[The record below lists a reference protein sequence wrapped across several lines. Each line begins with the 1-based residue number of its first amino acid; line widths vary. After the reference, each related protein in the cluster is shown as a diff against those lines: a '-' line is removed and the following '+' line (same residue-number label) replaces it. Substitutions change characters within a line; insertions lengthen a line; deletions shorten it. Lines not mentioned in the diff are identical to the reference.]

1 MKLRKILALA
11 ATCVGV
17 ACGGAAG
24 DGTEV
29 VSLPHQASS
38 ASASSQI
45 ALAQST
51 GREERDTPIPI
62 TNADAVWGS
71 RHAFVT
77 LVEFSDFQCPFC
89 SRAVDTVS
97 QLQKD
102 YGPEKLRVVFKHT
115 PLQFHPNARPCAEA
129 AQAVRMLGGNRAF
142 WKFYELA
149 FHDQQN
155 LGDASYE
162 TWAQQSGVNV
172 SAFRDALQAK
182 RFSAKI
188 DEDVELGRAIG
199 VNGTP
204 AFFINGVSLGGAQPA
219 DKFKAI
225 IDAQLTAAKE
235 KLSKGTSPDDL
246 YAAIS
251 KENFKKPV
259 DDDDDTTDTKTVWK
273 LPLGTSPQLGPKTA
287 LVTIVEFSDFQC
299 PYCKRVQP
307 TLQQIKT
314 TYGND
319 VRIVFKHDPLPFH
332 PRAEPAAEVALEARA
347 EKGDTGFWAAHD
359 KLFDSQP
366 NLDDADL
373 EKVATDLKLDVAKV
387 KTAISTHKYKS
398 AIEAD
403 QSTAD
408 DFQASGTP
416 HFFVD
421 GRRLVGAQ
429 PFDKFK
435 AVIDEE
441 LVKARALVAAGT
453 KPENVYEE
461 LTKNGQSPP
470 PPEQKTVT
478 FTGAAPVKGPATAQ
492 VTIVELADFQDPYS
506 KRVNDTLDEIL
517 KAYPTK
523 VKLVWRNNPLAFHP
537 QAELAA
543 ESAFEV
549 FKQKGSDG
557 FWKMHAELF
566 AHQADPGG
574 LERASIDGYAKTLG
588 VDMGKLR
595 TSLDTASH
603 ANDVDADAKVA
614 KAAGILSTPTF
625 LIGKGNATGAPWTA
639 YYLAGAQPAAKLKK
653 LVDLALLPAG
663 SHP

>member
-1 MKLRKILALA
+1 MKLRKFLALA
-11 ATCVGV
+11 LV
-17 ACGGAAG
+17 ACGGATQN
-24 DGTEV
+24 GTEV
-29 VSLPHQASS
+29 VSLPQQASS
-38 ASASSQI
+38 ASAGSQI
-45 ALAQST
+45 ALAQSST
-51 GREERDTPIPI
+51 REERDTPIPI
-62 TNADAVWGS
+62 TNADAVWGN
-71 RHAFVT
+71 RHALVT
-77 LVEFSDFQCPFC
+77 IVEFSDFQCPFC
-89 SRAVDTVS
+89 ARVVDTVG
-97 QLQKD
+97 QLEAD

-142 WKFYELA
+142 WTFYDLA
-149 FHDQQN
+149 FHDQAN

-162 TWAQQSGVNV
+162 AWAQKAGVSV
-172 SAFRDALQAK
+172 SALRDALQAK

-188 DEDVELGRAIG
+188 DEDVELGKTIG

-204 AFFINGVSLGGAQPA
+204 AFFINGISLGGAQPL
-219 DKFKAI
+219 DKFKPI
-225 IDAQLTAAKE
+225 IDAQIAAAKE
-235 KLSKGTSPDDL
+235 KLAKGTSADDL
-246 YAAIS
+246 YAALS

-259 DDDDDTTDTKTVWK
+259 DDDDDHEDTKTVWK

-287 LVTIVEFSDFQC
+287 LVTIVAFSDFQC
-299 PYCKRVQP
+299 PYCNRVQP

-319 VRIVFKHDPLPFH
+319 VRFVFKHEPLPFH
-332 PRAEPAAEVALEARA
+332 PRAEPAAQLALEARA

-359 KLFDSQP
+359 ALFASQP
-366 NLDDADL
+366 HLDDADL

-398 AIEAD
+398 TLDAD
-403 QSTAD
+403 QMTAD

-429 PFDKFK
+429 PFAKFK
-435 AVIDEE
+435 TIIDEE
-441 LVKARALVAAGT
+441 LVKAKALVAAGT

-478 FTGAAPVKGPATAQ
+478 FTGAAPTKGPASAQ
-492 VTIVELADFQDPYS
+492 VTIVEVGDFQDPYS
-506 KRVNDTLDEIL
+506 KKVKDSLDEIL

-523 VKLVWRNNPLAFHP
+523 VKLVWRNYPLPFHP

-543 ESAFEV
+543 EAAYEV
-549 FKQKGSDG
+549 FKQKGSAG
-557 FWKMHAELF
+557 FWQIHEQLF
-566 AHQADPGG
+566 THQSDPGG
-574 LERASIDGYAKTLG
+574 LDRGAIDGYAKTVG
-588 VDMGKLR
+588 VDMSKLAKA
-595 TSLDTASH
+595 LDTASH
-603 ANDVDADAKVA
+603 ANDIDADVKVV
-614 KAAGILSTPTF
+614 KAASFSGTPGF
-625 LIGKGNATGAPWTA
+625 LIGTGNATGSAWTA
-639 YYLAGAQPAAKLKK
+639 YYLSGAQPASKFKK
-653 LVDLALLPAG
+653 LVDLALAG

>member
-1 MKLRKILALA
+1 MKLRKFLALA
-11 ATCVGV
+11 SISL
-17 ACGGAAG
+17 ACGGASQN
-24 DGTEV
+24 GTDV
-29 VSLPHQASS
+29 VSLPQQSSS
-38 ASASSQI
+38 ASASSQV

-71 RHAFVT
+71 RHALVT

-89 SRAVDTVS
+89 ARAVDTVGE
-97 QLQKD
+97 LQRD

-115 PLQFHPNARPCAEA
+115 PLAGHANARPCAEA
-129 AQAVRMLGGNRAF
+129 AQAVRMLGGSRAF
-142 WKFYELA
+142 WTFYDLA

-155 LGDASYE
+155 LSDASYE
-162 TWAQQSGVNV
+162 MWAKQSGVNV
-172 SAFRDALQAK
+172 SALRDALQAK

-188 DEDVELGRAIG
+188 DEDVELGKTIG

-204 AFFINGVSLGGAQPA
+204 AFYINGVQLSGAQSA
-219 DKFKAI
+219 DKFKTV
-225 IDAQLTAAKE
+225 IDAQIAAAKE
-235 KLSKGTSPDDL
+235 KLAKGTSADDL
-246 YAAIS
+246 YAVLS
-251 KENFKKPV
+251 KENFKKQG
-259 DDDDDTTDTKTVWK
+259 DDDDDADTKTVWK

-287 LVTIVEFSDFQC
+287 LVTIVTFSDFQC
-299 PYCKRVQP
+299 PFCKRVEP
-307 TLQQIKT
+307 TLQQIKS

-319 VRIVFKHDPLPFH
+319 VRFVFKQMPLPFH

-366 NLDDADL
+366 HLDDADL
-373 EKVATDLKLDVAKV
+373 EKVAADLKLDVAKV

-398 AIEAD
+398 IIEAD
-403 QSTAD
+403 QATGD
-408 DFQASGTP
+408 DYQASGTP
-416 HFFVD
+416 HFFID

-435 AVIDEE
+435 TIIDEE
-441 LVKARALVAAGT
+441 LAKAKALVAAGT
-453 KPENVYEE
+453 KPENVYDE
-461 LTKNGQSPP
+461 LTKNGQTPP

-478 FTGAAPVKGPATAQ
+478 FTTAAPTKGPASAQ

-523 VKLVWRNNPLAFHP
+523 VKLVWRNNPLPFHP

-557 FWKMHAELF
+557 FWKMHTQLF
-566 AHQADPGG
+566 THQGDAGG
-574 LERASIDGYAKTLG
+574 LERVSIDGYAKTLG
-588 VDMGKLR
+588 LDMGKLK
-595 TSLDTASH
+595 TALDTASH
-603 ANDVDADAKVA
+603 ATDIDADAKVA
-614 KAAGILSTPTF
+614 KAAGISATPTF
-625 LIGKGNATGAPWTA
+625 LIGKGNATGAAWTA
-639 YYLAGAQPAAKLKK
+639 YYLAGAQPAAKFKK
-653 LVDLALLPAG
+653 LIELSLG
-663 SHP
+663 THP

>member
-1 MKLRKILALA
+1 MKIRKFLALA
-11 ATCVGV
+11 LM
-17 ACGGAAG
+17 ACGGAAQN
-24 DGTEV
+24 GTEV
-29 VSLPHQASS
+29 VSLPQQASS
-38 ASASSQI
+38 ASASSQG
-45 ALAQST
+45 ALAQN
-51 GREERDTPIPI
+51 GGHEERDTPIPI

-71 RHAFVT
+71 RHALVT

-89 SRAVDTVS
+89 ARAVDTVS
-97 QLQKD
+97 DLQKE

-142 WKFYELA
+142 WTFYDLA
-149 FHDQQN
+149 FHDQAN

-162 TWAQQSGVNV
+162 TWAQKAGVNV
-172 SAFRDALQAK
+172 SAFRDALAAK

-188 DEDVELGRAIG
+188 DDDVELGKTIG

-204 AFFINGVSLGGAQPA
+204 AFFINGVMVSGAQPI
-219 DKFKAI
+219 DKFQTI
-225 IDAQLTAAKE
+225 IDAQLAAAKE
-235 KLSKGTSPDDL
+235 KLAKGTSADDL
-246 YAAIS
+246 YAVLS

-259 DDDDDTTDTKTVWK
+259 DDDDDKEDTKTVWK

-299 PYCKRVQP
+299 PYCKRAQP

-319 VRIVFKHDPLPFH
+319 VRIVFKHEPLPFH
-332 PRAEPAAEVALEARA
+332 PRAEPAAQVALEARA

-366 NLDDADL
+366 QLDDADL

-387 KTAISTHKYKS
+387 KSAIATHKYKS
-398 AIEAD
+398 TIDAD

-429 PFDKFK
+429 PFAKFK
-435 AVIDEE
+435 TIIDEE
-441 LVKARALVAAGT
+441 LVKAKALVAAGT
-453 KPENVYEE
+453 KPENVYDE

-478 FTGAAPVKGPATAQ
+478 FTTAAPVKGPAGAQ
-492 VTIVELADFQDPYS
+492 VTIVAFGDFQGPYD
-506 KRVNDTLDEIL
+506 KRAADTVEEIL

-523 VKLVWRNNPLAFHP
+523 VKLVWRNYPLPFHT

-543 ESAFEV
+543 EAAYEV
-549 FKQKGSDG
+549 FKQKGNAA
-557 FWKMHAELF
+557 FWQMHDALF
-566 AHQADPGG
+566 AHQADQGG

-588 VDMGKLR
+588 VDMTKFAR
-595 TSLDTASH
+595 ALDTASH
-603 ANDVDADAKVA
+603 ANDVDVDV
-614 KAAGILSTPTF
+614 KAGKSANISGTPMF
-625 LIGKGNATGAPWTA
+625 LIGSGNAMGASWTA
-639 YYLAGAQPAAKLKK
+639 YVLSGAQPATKFKK
-653 LVDLALLPAG
+653 LVDLALG